1 MVITIEGA
9 NFPINGSRKE
19 TLGYLDSSFRVPYL
33 NTNQMGVNISSF
45 ANEDY
50 IIDSLKICTS
60 LECTIAL
67 YEIAV
72 KEDKTFFVDKGSV
85 TVISQKILVDDINL
99 STIDATGDN
108 AASPNVIDLKSK
120 GLMIHKGNYLGVK
133 IKNSIGK
140 TIPYNQK
147 AKDSVLI
154 IDNGSCTY
162 RTDIKGFCYQII
174 ASIQQ

>member
-1 MVITIEGA
+1 MVITIEDA

-19 TLGYLDSSFRVPYL
+19 TLGYLDSSFRSPYL
-33 NTNQMGVNISSF
+33 NNNQMGVNISSF

-67 YEIAV
+67 HEITI
-72 KEDKTFFVDKGSV
+72 KEDKTSFVDKGSV
-85 TVISQKILVDDINL
+85 TVISQEMLVDGINL

-108 AASPNVIDLKSK
+108 AANPNVIDLKSK

-133 IKNSIGK
+133 ITNSTGK
-140 TIPYNQK
+140 SVSYNQK
-147 AKDSVLI
+147 AEDSALL
-154 IDNGSCTY
+154 IDNGTCTY
-162 RTDIKGFCYQII
+162 RKDIKGFCYQII